1 MRTGFGERSWW
12 SSRGRARLA
21 YEGGRLD
28 YKQVPPLEFIGH
40 HPGRISDDTQQ
51 AILVAEILL
60 ERGWLDP
67 VELSTRLQDW
77 VSWGVGKGRATVDAI
92 RQLAAGVPWH
102 AAGLPSAG
110 NGAVMRVAPVGLR
123 RWSDGS
129 LRWTEAALSAFPTHH
144 DRMAVASA
152 VVMAD
157 AVASLIVTAP
167 DHFDARRFAD
177 ELVRTATAWV
187 PRQVS
192 ERRDPASRASL
203 AERLAEV
210 PAYLDAEP
218 AAAIRDH
225 FWIGAFVLESLPAA
239 VWCFLRHAQDPG
251 EALREALRVGHDT
264 DTVASLAGHAG
275 RGSTVCPG
283 CPPPPRDSGGG
294 RAGGPEAPPALHPT
308 RWRLGPPWFAPPPG
322 STRDRVRTRRG
333 RGRAPPRRTARAPA

>member
-1 MRTGFGERSWW
+1 MDDRVEPEGLPSEDRF
-12 SSRGRARLA
+12 RGTLLGGALGDA
-21 YEGGRLD
+21 LGLPYEGRQLD
-28 YKQVPPLEFIGH
+28 YETVRPLQFVGH

-51 AILVAEILL
+51 TILVAEILL

-123 RWSDGS
+123 RWRDRS

-167 DHFDARRFAD
+167 EQFDARRFA
-177 ELVRTATAWV
+177 EGLARTAAAWD

-210 PAYLDAEP
+210 PAYRDAEP

-225 FWIGAFVLESLPAA
+225 FWSGAFVLESLPAA
-239 VWCFLRHAQDPG
+239 VWCFLRHPRDPG

-264 DTVASLAGHAG
+264 DTVASLAGTLAG
-275 RGSTVCPG
+275 
-283 CPPPPRDSGGG
+283 
-294 RAGGPEAPPALHPT
+294 ALNGAS
-308 RWRLGPPWFAPPPG
+308 RLPNALLEQLEG
-322 STRDRVRTRRG
+322 RDRLTAAAQGLWRASRG
-333 RGRAPPRRTARAPA
+333 EA